1 MANVLIT
8 GCSSGFGLLAAVEF
22 ARRGNTVHATMR
34 DPKKDGELRRAAE
47 QAKVDV
53 QVRQLDVLDQKS
65 IDRAVSEAS
74 AVAPIDV
81 LVNNAGYELR
91 APIELADDDEVRKQF
106 DTNVFGL
113 LRVVRAVAPTM
124 RERRSGTIINLSSIG
139 GLVAP
144 PYGGLY
150 GATKHAVESI
160 SEALYYELKPFGVRV
175 AVVEPG
181 AFRTGFRGNIVT
193 ARRFTEDSPYWKGF
207 ENFEAAFDTM
217 RSGTSSANDPQDV
230 ANAIVDAAFTEA
242 PKLRY
247 LVGSDA
253 QLIAGVRK
261 QMDFEGFE
269 ETMRKTLNWY
279 D

>member
-74 AVAPIDV
+74 TAAPIDV

>member
-1 MANVLIT
+1 
-8 GCSSGFGLLAAVEF
+8 
-22 ARRGNTVHATMR
+22 
-34 DPKKDGELRRAAE
+34 
-47 QAKVDV
+47 
-53 QVRQLDVLDQKS
+53 
-65 IDRAVSEAS
+65 
-74 AVAPIDV
+74 
-81 LVNNAGYELR
+81 
-91 APIELADDDEVRKQF
+91 
-106 DTNVFGL
+106 
-113 LRVVRAVAPTM
+113 
-124 RERRSGTIINLSSIG
+124 
-139 GLVAP
+139 
-144 PYGGLY
+144 
-150 GATKHAVESI
+150 
-160 SEALYYELKPFGVRV
+160 VRV